1 MLIDSSN
8 DGYINLYTLLK
19 MEIVTSIYKEDIVKN
34 ILLSSSPLPSFVIYI
49 NNKFDCYEINCENIN
64 IQSSYYNIIIED
76 DIDLINN
83 SNFIDNQNN
92 ILSKKCKIKYQN
104 VNFKCLEEDNCIL
117 DNAIIVTNNN
127 LVDYLLY
134 EMSNYI
140 IIRKFPFMIM
150 TQTINLIKINQ
161 YLFTE
166 NSNDVLLFHF
176 DIKSKEIIIK
186 SISKFNI
193 GNEQE
198 KILSTKEMDENK

>member
-8 DGYINLYTLLK
+8 DGYINLYTLPK
-19 MEIVTSIYKEDIVKN
+19 MEIVTSIYKEDIIKN
-34 ILLSSSPLPSFVIYI
+34 IFLSSSPLPSFVIYI
-49 NNKFDCYEINCENIN
+49 NNKFDCYDINCENIN